1 VALLDEVGTYVS
13 ANVSG
18 LTLGTNLFLSMLP
31 DSPAICAALYS
42 VTSDVPYFT
51 MNGSTSE
58 PVLENPRVQLYLRHS
73 SYATGEA
80 LMYTIWKQ
88 MTEVSDDT
96 LSGVSYLRLQALGSP
111 QFLERDDNFNVLWTT
126 NFQAMKALS

>member
-1 VALLDEVGTYVS
+1 MALLDEVGTYIA
-13 ANVSG
+13 ANVSD

-58 PVLENPRVQLYLRHS
+58 PVLENPRIMLYVRHS

-80 LMYTIWKQ
+80 LVYTVWKQ
-88 MTEVSDDT
+88 MTEVSDET
-96 LSGVSYLRLQALGSP
+96 LSSVEYLRLQALGSP
-111 QFLERDDNFNVLWTT
+111 EFLERDENFNTIWSA
-126 NFQAMKALS
+126 NFRAMKALS